1 MTATLLLP
9 ILLPLLL
16 AMLVPLVRKNEKVL
30 AALPLV
36 AGVLALGTLVQAA
49 RTPDAFLIRHWVG
62 PFTLQF
68 GLDGWRLLLLGFVT
82 LFGLMTGLFAL
93 TATARVPRPALFVAS
108 VLVAFGSA
116 TGVVLTG
123 NVLVLLIFWE
133 LFLLALYGSILSGGK
148 GAERVALKAL
158 LIGGASDFLMVL
170 GLMAYLLL
178 HGSPTLG
185 TPIDVT
191 SCPTAWVAFLLV
203 FLGAGAKAGMYPFHT
218 WIPEAAEVMPAA
230 AFAALPASLEKVLGI
245 SFLFTVTHDMF
256 VLDSRAR
263 ALMTLFGLVTVFVVL
278 VPAFVERNLKRVLA
292 LTAIS
297 PVGFMVCGLASGTAA
312 GAVGALLYMLT
323 HATYKSGMFFAAGAL
338 EAGAGS
344 AKLEDLR
351 GAGRALPSVG
361 IGFALAFLA
370 AISLPPTGGFLAKE
384 LIFEGLLH
392 RHNRGPVLVLLVL
405 GALLS
410 VAIFA
415 KLMAVLFERT
425 GRKALSAPLGER
437 VPALGLGLASVL
449 TAWAFTKAGPVFA
462 HLVEGAHLDLA
473 AVWHLGPLTVVS
485 LGIWILGLMLW
496 VEARGR
502 VENPALAF
510 GGIRTSPVLGAPL
523 RLAEEGKLDA
533 YEVAIR
539 AAEGLTRVVF
549 LRFERLID
557 RAGDVVIGA
566 FAFLARHF
574 LSAAHDGLYSNYLA
588 WALAGLVAVLFLVM

>member
-16 AMLVPLVRKNEKVL
+16 AALVPFLRKNAKAL
-30 AALPLV
+30 GALPLV
-36 AGVLALGTLVQAA
+36 AGALALGTLVQAA
-49 RTPDAFLIRHWVG
+49 RTPDASLLRHWVG

-68 GLDGWRLLLLGFVT
+68 GLDGWRLLLLGFAT

-93 TATARVPRPALFVAS
+93 TATARAPRPALFVAS

-116 TGVVLTG
+116 TGVILTG

-133 LFLLALYGSILSGGK
+133 LFLLALYGSIMSGGRD
-148 GAERVALKAL
+148 AERVALKAL

-170 GLMAYLLL
+170 GLMAYLFL

-185 TPIDVT
+185 TPIAVA
-191 SCPTAWVAFLLV
+191 SCPTAFVAFLLV

-218 WIPEAAEVMPAA
+218 WIPEAAEVMPAP

-245 SFLFTVTHDMF
+245 SFLFTLTHEMF
-256 VLDSRAR
+256 VLDWRAR
-263 ALMTLFGLVTVFVVL
+263 VVMVLFGLVTVFVVL
-278 VPAFVERNLKRVLA
+278 VPAFVESNLKKVLA

-297 PVGFMVCGLASGTAA
+297 PVGFMVCGMASGTAA

-338 EAGAGS
+338 EARTGS
-344 AKLEDLR
+344 ARLEDLR

-361 IGFALAFLA
+361 LGFALAFLA

-392 RHNRGPVLVLLVL
+392 RHQAPIVALLAL

-410 VAIFA
+410 VAVFS

-425 GRKALSAPLGER
+425 AREPIVAPVGER
-437 VPALGLGLASVL
+437 LPALGLGLASVL
-449 TAWAFTKAGPVFA
+449 TAWAFAKAGGVFA
-462 HLVEGAHLDLA
+462 HLVEGAHLDLSGA
-473 AVWHLGPLTVVS
+473 WHLGPLTVVS
-485 LGIWILGLMLW
+485 LGIWILGFMLW
-496 VEARGR
+496 SEARSR
-502 VENPALAF
+502 VEQPALAF
-510 GGIRTSPVLGAPL
+510 GGIRTSPVLGEGL
-523 RLAEEGKLDA
+523 RLAEEKRLDA
-533 YEVAIR
+533 YEVALR
-539 AAEGLTRVVF
+539 VADWLTRVVF
-549 LRFERLID
+549 LSFERLID
-557 RAGDVVIGA
+557 RVVDAIVGAG
-566 FAFLARHF
+566 AFLARHF
-574 LSAAHDGLYSNYLA
+574 LSAVHDGLYANYLA
-588 WALAGLVAVLFLVM
+588 WAVAGLAAVLLLVM